1 MKRPCSIL
9 LALFLALQPLA
20 GQVSAAGRV
29 AGSAGDGRAVAG
41 DEGLVMEEQ
50 RGVWLATVAPAQEKL
65 KQSTK

>member
-41 DEGLVMEEQ
+41 QLLGTRAL
-50 RGVWLATVAPAQEKL
+50 
-65 KQSTK
+65 